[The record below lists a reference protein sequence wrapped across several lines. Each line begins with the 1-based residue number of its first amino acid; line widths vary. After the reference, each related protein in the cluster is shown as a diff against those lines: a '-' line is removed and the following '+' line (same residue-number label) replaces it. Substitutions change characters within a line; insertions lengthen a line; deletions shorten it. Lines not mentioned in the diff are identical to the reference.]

1 MSLFLAQFFMTRL
14 KLCESQR
21 KFLELIFEQK
31 TTPSWPLPSKLHYW
45 GLTNHQTG
53 YKGLGKY
60 IWCLWTGGLQ
70 KISQLVIFS
79 YLEKSF
85 DQKKELIV
93 LD

>member
-1 MSLFLAQFFMTRL
+1 MTRL
-14 KLCESQR
+14 KLRESQIQ
-21 KFLELIFEQK
+21 FLELI
-31 TTPSWPLPSKLHYW
+31 PSWPLPSKLHYW

-79 YLEKSF
+79 YLEESF
-85 DQKKELIV
+85 KRKN
-93 LD
+93 